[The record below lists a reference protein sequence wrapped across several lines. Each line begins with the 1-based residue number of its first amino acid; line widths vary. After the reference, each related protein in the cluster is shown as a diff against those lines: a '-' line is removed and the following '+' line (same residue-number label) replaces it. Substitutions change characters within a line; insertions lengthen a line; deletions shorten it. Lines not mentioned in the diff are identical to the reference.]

1 MNWPVFDEQL
11 PLLIFGIV
19 VGLMIVWKH
28 RANIRR
34 LIAGEE
40 HSFRKTSQASDD

>member
-1 MNWPVFDEQL
+1 MNLVPWL
-11 PLLIFGIV
+11 AGIALLVLF
-19 VGLMIVWKH
+19 LH

-40 HSFRKTSQASDD
+40 PKVGGKA